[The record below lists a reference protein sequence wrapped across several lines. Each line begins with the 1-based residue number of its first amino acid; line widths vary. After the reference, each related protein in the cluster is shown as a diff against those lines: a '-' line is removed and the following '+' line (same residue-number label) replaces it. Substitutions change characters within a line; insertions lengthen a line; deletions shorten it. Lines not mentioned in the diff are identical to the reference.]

1 MSLRKQVCDG
11 SGNYTGTLLGLVLC
25 AVRFAGR
32 RDAPACHTNS
42 RSCKKARKVA
52 VLNASQGRAGYTAY
66 TGWPA
71 RSW

>member
-1 MSLRKQVCDG
+1 MEIAGRCVSRRFASPAWDTWRYNCHGAV
-11 SGNYTGTLLGLVLC
+11 TGTTATVY
-25 AVRFAGR
+25 
-32 RDAPACHTNS
+32 TNS
-42 RSCKKARKVA
+42 RSCKKAMKVA